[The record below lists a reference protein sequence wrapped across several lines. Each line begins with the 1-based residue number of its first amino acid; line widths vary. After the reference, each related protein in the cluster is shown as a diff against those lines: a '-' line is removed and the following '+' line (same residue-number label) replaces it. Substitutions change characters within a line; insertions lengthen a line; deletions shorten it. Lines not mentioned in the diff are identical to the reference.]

1 MDNTDQTPA
10 TKESVWA
17 EFREIAR
24 RQKETDRQIKQAA
37 ANFDLELAKSSA
49 EFRQLMAESNAEFDR
64 RMAEWNENFEKSKT
78 DYERRQKK
86 MEKDI
91 GAWSN
96 NHGDFAEEYFFNSFK
111 NGNRN
116 FFGETFDR
124 IEKNL
129 QGGGLTEFKDEYDI
143 LLINGK
149 SVGLVE
155 IKFKA
160 HYDHI
165 PKVIRK
171 AQTFRI
177 NFPAYA
183 GHRVY
188 LALASLNFTAD
199 VEKDVKKNG
208 IAVIKQVG
216 DTIFIS
222 GDNLKAF

>member
-1 MDNTDQTPA
+1 MNMDNTDKSPA
-10 TKESVWA
+10 TRESVWA
-17 EFREIAR
+17 EFREIAQ
-24 RQKETDRQIKQAA
+24 RQKETDRQMKESAA
-37 ANFDLELAKSSA
+37 RFDLELAKSSA
-49 EFRQLMAESNAEFDR
+49 KADKEMAEI
-64 RMAEWNENFEKSKT
+64 
-78 DYERRQKK
+78 RRQMKEINK
-86 MEKDI
+86 TI
-91 GAWSN
+91 GSWSN
-96 NHGDFAEEYFFNSFK
+96 NHGEFAEEYFFNSFE
-111 NGNRN
+111 NGNRY
-116 FFGETFDR
+116 FFGEKFDR

-149 SVGLVE
+149 SVAIVE

-188 LALASLNFTAD
+188 LALASLNFATD
-199 VEKDVKKNG
+199 VEEDVKKNG

-216 DTIFIS
+216 DTVLIS
-222 GDNLKAF
+222 GENLKVF